1 MHRFAKM
8 IAAFLLALLV
18 SLPMALQADEQEAG
32 TPQQQYSA
40 IFSEYTKVSRG
51 LRRATTD
58 LGRKANVEEFGTYS
72 SKFIELAAKHPED
85 PVALRALREAVQI
98 VVSTDSAALR
108 TWEINSSNYPTGSSD
123 GSAAKTVEVVL
134 RDHLLSDKLGP
145 IIDRMRYGYRLDDE
159 KCLTAVVNKS
169 RHREMRGLAC
179 LALAQFLSDKL
190 QMLQLTDDRP
200 ELVECYEIVFG
211 KDYLPD
217 FERLGRVK
225 LAARIKSLFERT
237 VNQYADVK
245 FRNGTVGDRAKS
257 ELYAITNLGVG
268 KVPPAMI
275 GTDQY
280 GKRFKLS
287 DYRGK
292 VVLLYF
298 WSEY

>member
-145 IIDRMRYGYRLDDE
+145 IIDRMRYGYRLDD
-159 KCLTAVVNKS
+159 
-169 RHREMRGLAC
+169 
-179 LALAQFLSDKL
+179 
-190 QMLQLTDDRP
+190 
-200 ELVECYEIVFG
+200 
-211 KDYLPD
+211 
-217 FERLGRVK
+217 
-225 LAARIKSLFERT
+225 
-237 VNQYADVK
+237 
-245 FRNGTVGDRAKS
+245 
-257 ELYAITNLGVG
+257 
-268 KVPPAMI
+268 
-275 GTDQY
+275 
-280 GKRFKLS
+280 
-287 DYRGK
+287 
-292 VVLLYF
+292 
-298 WSEY
+298 